1 MLLNFNLI
9 SRFLPPC
16 LYVRIREGPERV
28 REKKRKKAEGES
40 EQRSECE
47 CAKERN
53 KMQIKE
59 KQQISLVLS
68 TIK

>member
-1 MLLNFNLI
+1 MCAL
-9 SRFLPPC
+9 
-16 LYVRIREGPERV
+16 ERD
-28 REKKRKKAEGES
+28 EKESGKKADGES
-40 EQRSECE
+40 EQRSE

>member
-1 MLLNFNLI
+1 MC
-9 SRFLPPC
+9 SR
-16 LYVRIREGPERV
+16 ERQ
-28 REKKRKKAEGES
+28 KRDGGGGQADGAS
-40 EQRSECE
+40 EQRSEWKG
-47 CAKERN
+47 AKERN